1 MKITK
6 IGQFLTRDVRRQL
19 GSGSVNFDCAL
30 ASQSEPEPRALLI
43 IKQFKAGGPR
53 STTLKGQRP
62 AELRRFVAGGCPTE
76 AYDEEHTMKRRQ
88 KPVLLLVM
96 AAMMI
101 MAMTA
106 VRAQTAASPS
116 ETDFQVMTTGD
127 LVRLCEASP
136 TDATGIAALH
146 FCHGFAVG
154 AYQYHQI
161 AAAAE
166 AKPPLFCEPRPRP
179 MRNEAIA
186 GFISWA
192 KQNPRAMNTL
202 PVEGIFRYLAQHY
215 PCSR

>member
-1 MKITK
+1 M
-6 IGQFLTRDVRRQL
+6 R
-19 GSGSVNFDCAL
+19 
-30 ASQSEPEPRALLI
+30 
-43 IKQFKAGGPR
+43 
-53 STTLKGQRP
+53 
-62 AELRRFVAGGCPTE
+62 
-76 AYDEEHTMKRRQ
+76 RRQ

-106 VRAQTAASPS
+106 VRAQTAPDPS

-136 TDATGIAALH
+136 TDPTGIAALH

-179 MRNEAIA
+179 TRNEAIA

-192 KQNPRAMNTL
+192 KQNPSAMNTL
-202 PVEGIFRYLAQHY
+202 PVEGIFRYLAQYY
-215 PCSR
+215 PCRR